1 MYPDPEGRQCQSKLQ
16 KIKRLQFQNCSPGP
30 RRGAVDQLKLQKFR
44 RLQFQ
49 NCRPERE
56 AVPTQDTKNRHTTS
70 ELRIQGSE
78 GPYKLSKYCHTP
90 SLYSIGL
97 IRKFCQCSTPHRTI
111 EGCEGPYKSSTVRF
125 IPLNCAKSWP
135 MPWQLKPGPNKGRF
149 ETTSCR
155 AARSK
160 KIIHFSKKIAKLD
173 YLPPLRVEGVVNPI
187 SVEIGLA
194 QFVWMKNWINL
205 PPLLV
210 AGPVNPVLHPHKLG

>member
-16 KIKRLQFQNCSPGP
+16 KIKRLQFQHCSPGP

-56 AVPTQDTKNRHTTS
+56 AVPTQDTKNRHTNFRTAYS
-70 ELRIQGSE
+70 RVRRALQIIQVL
-78 GPYKLSKYCHTP
+78 PYSKLIQHRFD
-90 SLYSIGL
+90 
-97 IRKFCQCSTPHRTI
+97 RKFCQCSTPHRTI

-194 QFVWMKNWINL
+194 QFVWMKNWII
-205 PPLLV
+205 
-210 AGPVNPVLHPHKLG
+210 

>member
-97 IRKFCQCSTPHRTI
+97 IGNFVNAAHHTGLLKGAKDLTNQVLWGLSPWIVRRVGQCPGNWSQGQTKA
-111 EGCEGPYKSSTVRF
+111 G
-125 IPLNCAKSWP
+125 
-135 MPWQLKPGPNKGRF
+135 LKQP
-149 ETTSCR
+149 
-155 AARSK
+155 A
-160 KIIHFSKKIAKLD
+160 
-173 YLPPLRVEGVVNPI
+173 VV
-187 SVEIGLA
+187 L
-194 QFVWMKNWINL
+194 QDQKN
-205 PPLLV
+205 
-210 AGPVNPVLHPHKLG
+210 

>member
-1 MYPDPEGRQCQSKLQ
+1 MYPDPERRQCQSKLQ
-16 KIKRLQFQNCSPGP
+16 KFKRLQFQNCSPGP
-30 RRGAVDQLKLQKFR
+30 RKEAVDQLKLQKFR

-97 IRKFCQCSTPHRTI
+97 IGNFVNAAHHTGLLK
-111 EGCEGPYKSSTVRF
+111 GPKDLANYPSTVRF

-135 MPWQLKPGPNKGRF
+135 RPWHLKPGQTKAGLKQP
-149 ETTSCR
+149 
-155 AARSK
+155 A
-160 KIIHFSKKIAKLD
+160 
-173 YLPPLRVEGVVNPI
+173 VV
-187 SVEIGLA
+187 L
-194 QFVWMKNWINL
+194 QDQKN
-205 PPLLV
+205 
-210 AGPVNPVLHPHKLG
+210 